1 MYIMS
6 SEEVD
11 IFVDSPSDQVTETT
25 ELCENKDLSH
35 GIMLDLLRITLLIYN
50 YGKTFT
56 IDKDVCIEEFV
67 SNLQDTGK
75 LEQMKLNDTRKKVL
89 LEMAD
94 KVPTGKIINFITD
107 PDTDIQVGIAV
118 SEGKKRITVVF
129 RGSESISDWYY
140 DLLIMKYKLH
150 DKVCVHSGFHRQ
162 LTTNDVHEE
171 LIKNIKD
178 ILKENPDYNI
188 YVTGH
193 SLGGA
198 LSTLFGYILSR
209 EIENNIVVVS
219 YASPRVGNYSWKQ
232 SFESKENLKHYRIT
246 NKRDIVTAFPM
257 YKYHHVGKHIQLS
270 NNKILTFEN
279 CDSKKWYEESI
290 FTCWSPSEHN
300 CELYYKRMNNNIW

>member
-1 MYIMS
+1 
-6 SEEVD
+6 
-11 IFVDSPSDQVTETT
+11 
-25 ELCENKDLSH
+25 
-35 GIMLDLLRITLLIYN
+35 
-50 YGKTFT
+50 
-56 IDKDVCIEEFV
+56 
-67 SNLQDTGK
+67 
-75 LEQMKLNDTRKKVL
+75 
-89 LEMAD
+89 
-94 KVPTGKIINFITD
+94 
-107 PDTDIQVGIAV
+107 
-118 SEGKKRITVVF
+118 
-129 RGSESISDWYY
+129 
-140 DLLIMKYKLH
+140 MKYKLH

-178 ILKENPDYNI
+178 ILKENPDYSI
-188 YVTGH
+188 YITGH

-270 NNKILTFEN
+270 NNKFLTFEN
-279 CDSKKWYEESI
+279 CDNKKWYEESI